1 MQRSCIHFA
10 LLHNKLKQTV
20 AENNTHISVSRSYKS
35 EVWTQDDWVLRSG
48 SHSAEIKV
56 LAGLRCQQRLTFLS
70 QVIQVVRR
78 IRFLVMT
85 RLRSCFHAGCPG
97 GLLSTTRGHSSSMPC
112 SPWHL
117 QANKRELLKC
127 QISNL

>member
-56 LAGLRCQQRLTFLS
+56 LAAMSAKAYVPL
-70 QVIQVVRR
+70 
-78 IRFLVMT
+78 
-85 RLRSCFHAGCPG
+85 P
-97 GLLSTTRGHSSSMPC
+97 GHSGGSQNSVSCDDQTEVLFPCWLSWGAALYHQRPLKFNAMQPLASS
-112 SPWHL
+112 S
-117 QANKRELLKC
+117 
-127 QISNL
+127 